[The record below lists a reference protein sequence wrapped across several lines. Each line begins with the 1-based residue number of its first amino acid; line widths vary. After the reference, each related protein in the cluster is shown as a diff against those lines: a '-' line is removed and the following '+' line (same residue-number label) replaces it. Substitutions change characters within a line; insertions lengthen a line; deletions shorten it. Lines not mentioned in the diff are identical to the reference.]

1 MERLD
6 EQSVSLVMT
15 RPDSIM
21 HVPQLFFGVSAMGRL
36 LLDQVITSF
45 PVALF

>member
-1 MERLD
+1 MSVCQRD
-6 EQSVSLVMT
+6 ESLSPVMI

-36 LLDQVITSF
+36 LLDQVSSTSF
-45 PVALF
+45 PL